1 MHPGEVKSIR
11 NTYIKHIFLDR
22 FVIFCDCFLT
32 VLSMLS
38 AIQNVKLPNT
48 SSGSS
53 HPVETKTDMSRR
65 KQRNPKP
72 IFNSTED
79 DDQQEPSQEE
89 SQRMGGKS
97 DEDNDSIHEDLH
109 TMVKVEVH
117 EQKTPPASVPPP
129 LMPAT
134 PTPPP
139 STSSG
144 VRLPPLQLRSNP
156 EQMMLNHT
164 AELLAKQNMF
174 FFGDVTVAEHP
185 DAPPVP
191 MVIPMAYLYPLPST
205 HKENVKYRMFVPLG
219 GGLGPEL
226 LAPSPG
232 AGPPIPTPAN
242 IMSPLPKLEK
252 VPTRPESRDSSGE
265 REISRRKSGETTST
279 TTPLDLSKS
288 PEVDR
293 SINSDSEQE
302 AILPDQRALP
312 PLRRVSIVKEDELKS
327 PPSAASSSAPPA
339 AAAANPHIE
348 AQLQFLKAKQLEFL
362 KGKIFKIPSI
372 FEV

>member
-1 MHPGEVKSIR
+1 MHPGQVKSIR
-11 NTYIKHIFLDR
+11 NQKISSGFSH
-22 FVIFCDCFLT
+22 CFQFFIIS

-38 AIQNVKLPNT
+38 AIQNVKLPNS
-48 SSGSS
+48 SSGSN
-53 HPVETKTDMSRR
+53 HHQVETKPDMSRR

-79 DDQQEPSQEE
+79 EE
-89 SQRMGGKS
+89 SQRLTTDGATEVS
-97 DEDNDSIHEDLH
+97 ATSETDNDSIHEDLH

-117 EQKTPPASVPPP
+117 EQKTPPPSVPPP

-139 STSSG
+139 STSTG
-144 VRLPPLQLRSNP
+144 LRLPPSLQLRSNP
-156 EQMMLNHT
+156 EHLMLNHT

-205 HKENVKYRMFVPLG
+205 QKENVKYRMFVPLG

-226 LAPSPG
+226 LAPPTV
-232 AGPPIPTPAN
+232 PPIPP
-242 IMSPLPKLEK
+242 SPGIISPNLPKLEK
-252 VPTRPESRDSSGE
+252 VPTTRQSESRDSSSE
-265 REISRRKSGETTST
+265 RERHRKSET

-288 PEVDR
+288 PEMMDR
-293 SINSDSEQE
+293 SLNSDSESE

-327 PPSAASSSAPPA
+327 PPSAAPSAASPA
-339 AAAANPHIE
+339 SNPHIE

-362 KGKIFKIPSI
+362 KGISFKNVCKRSKLRL
-372 FEV
+372 

>member
-1 MHPGEVKSIR
+1 
-11 NTYIKHIFLDR
+11 
-22 FVIFCDCFLT
+22 
-32 VLSMLS
+32 MLS
-38 AIQNVKLPNT
+38 AIQNVKLPNS

-53 HPVETKTDMSRR
+53 NHHHHQVETKPDMSRR

-79 DDQQEPSQEE
+79 DQDHQNESEE
-89 SQRMGGKS
+89 SQRITADGATETS
-97 DEDNDSIHEDLH
+97 ETDNDSIHEDLH

-117 EQKTPPASVPPP
+117 EEKTPPPISVPPP

-144 VRLPPLQLRSNP
+144 LRLPPLRSNP

-205 HKENVKYRMFVPLG
+205 NKENVKYRMFVPLG

-226 LAPSPG
+226 LAPPPPV
-232 AGPPIPTPAN
+232 APPIPP
-242 IMSPLPKLEK
+242 SPGIISPNLPKLEK
-252 VPTRPESRDSSGE
+252 VPVPVSRSSESRDSSSE
-265 REISRRKSGETTST
+265 RRKSGSSELTS

-288 PEVDR
+288 PEIDLNR
-293 SINSDSEQE
+293 SLNSDSESE

-327 PPSAASSSAPPA
+327 TPARPSAASPA
-339 AAAANPHIE
+339 GNPHIE

-362 KGKIFKIPSI
+362 KGDFIY
-372 FEV
+372 

>member
-1 MHPGEVKSIR
+1 
-11 NTYIKHIFLDR
+11 
-22 FVIFCDCFLT
+22 
-32 VLSMLS
+32 MLS
-38 AIQNVKLPNT
+38 AIQNVKLPNS
-48 SSGSS
+48 SSGSN
-53 HPVETKTDMSRR
+53 HHQVETKPDMSRR

-79 DDQQEPSQEE
+79 EE
-89 SQRMGGKS
+89 SQRLTTDGATEVS
-97 DEDNDSIHEDLH
+97 ATSETDNDSIHEDLH

-117 EQKTPPASVPPP
+117 EQKTPT
-129 LMPAT
+129 L
-134 PTPPP
+134 
-139 STSSG
+139 
-144 VRLPPLQLRSNP
+144 RLPPSLQLRSNP
-156 EQMMLNHT
+156 EHLMLNHT

-205 HKENVKYRMFVPLG
+205 QKENVKYRMFVPLG

-226 LAPSPG
+226 LAPPTV
-232 AGPPIPTPAN
+232 PPIPP
-242 IMSPLPKLEK
+242 SPGIISPNLPKLEK
-252 VPTRPESRDSSGE
+252 VPTTRQSESRDSSSE
-265 REISRRKSGETTST
+265 RERHRKSET

-288 PEVDR
+288 PEMMDR
-293 SINSDSEQE
+293 SLNSDSESE

-327 PPSAASSSAPPA
+327 TPARPSAASPA
-339 AAAANPHIE
+339 GNPHIE

-362 KGKIFKIPSI
+362 KGDFIY
-372 FEV
+372 